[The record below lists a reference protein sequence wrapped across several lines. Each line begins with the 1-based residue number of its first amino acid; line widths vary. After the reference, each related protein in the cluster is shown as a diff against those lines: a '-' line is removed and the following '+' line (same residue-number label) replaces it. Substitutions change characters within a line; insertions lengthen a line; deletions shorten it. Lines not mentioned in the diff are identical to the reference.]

1 MQVCRE
7 RNLKGTGLSAW
18 LFDSHTG
25 EILDKKVPDKVTS
38 NSSDGQSYDEDA
50 VFDALKE
57 ACPVDYATGENLKIK
72 KSSDGASYEVSFNTS
87 DGEFFYNFD
96 KETLEVLEKREPE
109 TITNKDQAGAESADI
124 METAITKCCEYADT
138 NPGEVKDIKIKEVGS
153 GDSKTYQVTF
163 VKDEKNYSLVFDP
176 VSGKVTEK

>member
-96 KETLEVLEKREPE
+96 KETLEVLEK
-109 TITNKDQAGAESADI
+109 ESLR
-124 METAITKCCEYADT
+124 
-138 NPGEVKDIKIKEVGS
+138 PSRIKIR
-153 GDSKTYQVTF
+153 
-163 VKDEKNYSLVFDP
+163 P
-176 VSGKVTEK
+176 VRNQRILWKQLSRNVVSMLIQIPGK